1 MKKIVTYRYL
11 KERIKH
17 VVRFRH
23 KRGYGVHSPFMF
35 NLIVHV
41 IREKNNKC
49 DYPEWTG
56 GQVRLPGRECKL
68 YRLLFRLARFWDG
81 KRILCLGNKAASVAV
96 YLKGAVKE
104 SVIVC
109 NVSEEWDKSAFIYV
123 GHDACNVLSLEQAI
137 GSSEFWNKRKCI
149 VITDIYRN
157 NAPLWRLLGGR
168 ANVRINMMWYG
179 ILLFDDKLQPGKYN
193 LTI

>member
-1 MKKIVTYRYL
+1 MKRIVGYRYL

-41 IREKNNKC
+41 IREKNGRC

-56 GQVRLPGRECKL
+56 EQMKLPGRERKL
-68 YRLLFRLARFWDG
+68 YRLLFRLVRFWDG
-81 KRILCLGNKAASVAV
+81 KQILCLGNRAASVAA
-96 YLKGAVKE
+96 YLKNAVKE
-104 SVIVC
+104 SVVVC
-109 NVSEEWDKSAFIYV
+109 NLPGEWGQSDFIYV
-123 GHDACNVLSLEQAI
+123 GHDACNMLSVDLVISSLESA
-137 GSSEFWNKRKCI
+137 KRRKCI
-149 VITDIYRN
+149 IITDIYRS
-157 NAPLWRLLGGR
+157 NAPLWRLLGSR